1 MRATTHNGRA
11 SRKGAYL
18 AKHND
23 RQFNLDEASHINQ
36 DKTVNNVYWHCM
48 LPEHPE
54 MTFEQV
60 EQAFYNHEFKAGLE
74 SKNNIYKYHGNDKY
88 IQSMDEYRRNPRS
101 CPEEQIFM
109 LGNKDFHV
117 PVKTL
122 EQICRKQLIWEEQT
136 FPQVKVLDY
145 AVHAD
150 EQGAPHI
157 HIRRAWIG
165 HDKAG
170 NKVIGQNKALKEMG
184 IEKPDISKPQ
194 SRYNNAK
201 MTYTIRCRE
210 HLIELCRG
218 YGIDIET
225 QPKERSETGL
235 TKTEYQARQE
245 EKKAV
250 AAELRAQAAEQK
262 AQQMGHERD
271 AARAERER
279 IRGALTH
286 ARTRAEKAEQQA
298 REQQAQN
305 NALRTSESQIR
316 KRMEQEQQITRQLA
330 DMNQKTRYKLQK
342 TINRLQELEPY
353 LQEAERRRVQEIQK
367 QYDFE
372 R

>member
-74 SKNNIYKYHGNDKY
+74 SKNNIYKHHGNDKY

-201 MTYTIRCRE
+201 MTYTIRCRK

-218 YGIDIET
+218 YGIDIEA

-250 AAELRAQAAEQK
+250 AAELRAKVAEQ
-262 AQQMGHERD
+262 ERD

-286 ARTRAEKAEQQA
+286 ARTRAEKAQQQA
-298 REQQAQN
+298 RNQQAQN
-305 NALRTSESQIR
+305 NALKASERQIR
-316 KRMEQEQQITRQLA
+316 EHMEQEQQIAKQLA
-330 DMNQKTRYKLQK
+330 EMNQKTRCKLQK
-342 TINRLQELEPY
+342 AIKRLQELEPY
-353 LQEAERRRVQEIQK
+353 LQKAEQRQVEEITRQR
-367 QYDFE
+367 DEDEWE

>member
-36 DKTVNNVYWHCM
+36 DKTMNNIYWHCM

-74 SKNNIYKYHGNDKY
+74 LKNNIYKHHGNDKY

-109 LGNKDFHV
+109 LGNKNFYV

-122 EQICRKQLIWEEQT
+122 EQICRKQLVWEEQT

-150 EQGAPHI
+150 EHGAPHI

-170 NKVIGQNKALKEMG
+170 NQVIGQNKALTEMG
-184 IEKPDISKPQ
+184 IERPDINRPQ

-201 MTYTIRCRE
+201 MTYTVRCRE

-218 YGIDIET
+218 YGIDIDT
-225 QPKERSETGL
+225 QPRERSQTGL
-235 TKTEYQARQE
+235 SLTEYQARRE
-245 EKKAV
+245 EQ
-250 AAELRAQAAEQK
+250 RARQMEQT
-262 AQQMGHERD
+262 RD

-286 ARTRAEKAEQQA
+286 ARARAERAQQRA
-298 REQQAQN
+298 QEQQAQN
-305 NALRTSESQIR
+305 DALRASESQIR
-316 KRMEQEQQITRQLA
+316 AQMEREQRMSRQLA
-330 DMNQKTRYKLQK
+330 EMNEKARRKLQH
-342 TINRLQELEPY
+342 TNERLQELEPY
-353 LQEAERRRVQEIQK
+353 LQAAERRQLTEIIRQQER
-367 QYDFE
+367 E
-372 R
+372 HELTR